1 MEKNFAL
8 LAMCKVGST
17 THTSAVVS
25 SLAITVLVKKYSMKL
40 KREEVILLLS
50 CLSLEADPTEK
61 RCPAYE
67 AVLAEFSTELRE

>member
-8 LAMCKVGST
+8 LAKCKVGSN

-50 CLSLEADPTEK
+50 CLSLGADPTEK